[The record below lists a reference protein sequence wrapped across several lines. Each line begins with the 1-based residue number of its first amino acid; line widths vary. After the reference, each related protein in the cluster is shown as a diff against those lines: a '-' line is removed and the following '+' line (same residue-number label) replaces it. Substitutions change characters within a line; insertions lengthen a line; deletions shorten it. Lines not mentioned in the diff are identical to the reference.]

1 MTVEDK
7 TRLIDLP
14 ILSNS
19 VEEKDKV
26 MAGMESRGGVRVGID
41 AIAMVEV
48 DKAMKEQVRILRE
61 PQKVTIVDVSTI
73 GLGLVAP
80 VFLPKGAILVIKME
94 SAIFNFDK
102 PINIKGEVRYC
113 KPAQEGRYKVGIKFI
128 EVESDVLQKIKE
140 YVTKSG

>member
-1 MTVEDK
+1 
-7 TRLIDLP
+7 
-14 ILSNS
+14 
-19 VEEKDKV
+19 

-41 AIAMVEV
+41 ATAMVEV

-61 PQKVTIVDVSTI
+61 PQKVTVVDVSTI
-73 GLGLVAP
+73 GLGLVSP
-80 VFLPKGAILVIKME
+80 VFLPKGAILVINME
-94 SAIFNFDK
+94 SAIFSFDK

-113 KPAQEGRYKVGIKFI
+113 KPSQEGRYKVGIKFI